1 MTSKQLFSLQEL
13 DLQLARIQADAGTAA
28 NELNSNPGIEQ
39 LEAALLEEREKLQQV
54 QGRQREQRL
63 DVESQKERSTRLDS
77 QLYAGAIT
85 NPRDLESLEQEVSHA
100 RDLLKLRDDE
110 SLEPAVQAEEAQTNC
125 VALEKKFGEKTS
137 AWQSRQTA
145 LQNDIDR
152 WATEKDMLLAQ
163 RDNLTAG
170 LDPATLQQY
179 EGLRLAKKGLAVARV
194 ERGLCQVCRMSLPTH
209 QRQKVRNGRQ
219 MVLCNS
225 CGRIL
230 FPT

>member
-13 DLQLARIQADAGTAA
+13 DLQLARIQADAGNAA

-85 NPRDLESLEQEVSHA
+85 NPRDLESMEQEASHA

-110 SLEPAVQAEEAQTNC
+110 SLELAVQAEEAQTNC
-125 VALEKKFGEKTS
+125 VALEKKFGG
-137 AWQSRQTA
+137 
-145 LQNDIDR
+145 
-152 WATEKDMLLAQ
+152 KD
-163 RDNLTAG
+163 
-170 LDPATLQQY
+170 
-179 EGLRLAKKGLAVARV
+179 LRLAIPANCVA
-194 ERGLCQVCRMSLPTH
+194 
-209 QRQKVRNGRQ
+209 K
-219 MVLCNS
+219 
-225 CGRIL
+225 
-230 FPT
+230 